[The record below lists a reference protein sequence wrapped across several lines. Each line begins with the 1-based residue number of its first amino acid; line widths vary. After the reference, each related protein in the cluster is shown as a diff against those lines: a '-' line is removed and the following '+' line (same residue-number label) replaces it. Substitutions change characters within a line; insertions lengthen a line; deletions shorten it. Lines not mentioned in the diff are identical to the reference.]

1 MRNLLVLALALAL
14 VPTLTSCAG
23 RSLVKGQRTVVE
35 RSASKP
41 DWVEKRSWEE
51 DGKFFVVGTS
61 GSVQDISVGEEIAEM
76 NGKKLIASA
85 VSETIRRQFD
95 AATTGNPNAERLG
108 RAMTSVLSQRTDRV
122 AVRGILPV
130 ERYWERYEV
139 VTDDGVAPGVEV
151 SLKLAVTKVDF
162 EAAKRQELQAIAQ
175 QEQFRLDA
183 DARRLV
189 DQMRA
194 QP

>member
-1 MRNLLVLALALAL
+1 MRNLLVLAVALAL

-95 AATTGNPNAERLG
+95 AVTTGNPGADRLG

-151 SLKLAVTKVDF
+151 SLKLAVAKADF

-175 QEQFRLDA
+175 QEQFRA
-183 DARRLV
+183 DAEAKRIL
-189 DQMRA
+189 DQIRS

>member
-1 MRNLLVLALALAL
+1 MRNLLVLALALTL

-51 DGKFFVVGTS
+51 DGKFFVVGSS
-61 GSVQDISVGEEIAEM
+61 GAVQDISVGEEIAEM

-85 VSETIRRQFD
+85 VSEQIRRQFD
-95 AATTGNPNAERLG
+95 AVTTGNPSSERLG

-151 SLKLAVTKVDF
+151 SLKLAVPKADF
-162 EAAKRQELQAIAQ
+162 EAAKRQELQVMAQ
-175 QEQFRLDA
+175 QEQFRA
-183 DARRLV
+183 DAEAKRILEQIRS
-189 DQMRA
+189 

>member
-1 MRNLLVLALALAL
+1 MRNLLFLALALTL
-14 VPTLTSCAG
+14 LPTLTSCAG
-23 RSLVKGQRTVVE
+23 RSPVKGQRTVVE

-51 DGKFFVVGTS
+51 DGKFFVVGSS
-61 GSVQDISVGEEIAEM
+61 GAVQDISVGEELAEM

-85 VSETIRRQFD
+85 VSEQIRRQFD
-95 AATTGNPNAERLG
+95 AVTTGNPGSERLG

-122 AVRGILPV
+122 TVRGILPV

-139 VTDDGVAPGVEV
+139 VTDDGVAAGVEV
-151 SLKLAVTKVDF
+151 SLKLAVPKADF
-162 EAAKRQELQAIAQ
+162 DAAKRQELQVMAQ
-175 QEQFRLDA
+175 QEQFRA
-183 DARRLV
+183 DAEAKRILEQIRS
-189 DQMRA
+189 